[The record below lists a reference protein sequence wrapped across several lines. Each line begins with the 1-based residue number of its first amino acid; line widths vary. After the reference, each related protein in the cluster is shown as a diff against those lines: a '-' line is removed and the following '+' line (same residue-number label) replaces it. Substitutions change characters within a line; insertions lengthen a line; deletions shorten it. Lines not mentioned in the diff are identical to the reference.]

1 MAWKN
6 VPDTRPRRLPVSV
19 NRPALRIGDIDE
31 RLVVALRDNRG
42 VVEFVAAHDV
52 ADGADRIVRQQT
64 RLPIAEMEPSLGEA
78 CRVAEQARH
87 GVANALGVLQAFA
100 EHHVAAALA
109 MHRHGSARISTS
121 RPENGAPPRV
131 VPACSSG

>member
-6 VPDTRPRRLPVSV
+6 VPDTRPRRLPVSATGA
-19 NRPALRIGDIDE
+19 ALRVGDVHE
-31 RLVVALRDNRG
+31 RLVVALGDDRG

-52 ADGADRIVRQQT
+52 AGRADRIVRQQA
-64 RLPIAEMEPSLGEA
+64 RLAIAEMQPALGKA
-78 CRVAEQARH
+78 RGMAEQARH
-87 GVANALGVLQAFA
+87 RVAHALRVLDALA

-109 MHRHGSARISTS
+109 VNRMALRKSSQGRRESARAAAS
-121 RPENGAPPRV
+121 